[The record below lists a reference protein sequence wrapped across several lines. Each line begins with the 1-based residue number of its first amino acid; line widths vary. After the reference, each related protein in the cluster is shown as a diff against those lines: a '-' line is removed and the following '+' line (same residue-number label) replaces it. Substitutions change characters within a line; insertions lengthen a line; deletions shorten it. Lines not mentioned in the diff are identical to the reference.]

1 METNRKPYTR
11 EFKND
16 VVKMITTGGA
26 SAAQVAADLDIPLK
40 TLYQWI
46 KEMTA
51 KPEELFP
58 GKGRITS
65 DAEVIRKLKRE
76 NERLKLECE
85 ILRKAQGIVP
95 KDGSEEVPL

>member
-11 EFKND
+11 EFKSD

-46 KEMTA
+46 KELTA
-51 KPEELFP
+51 KPEEVFP

-65 DAEVIRKLKRE
+65 DAEENRKLRRE
-76 NERLKLECE
+76 IERLKMECE
-85 ILRKAQGIVP
+85 ILKRAQGLLP
-95 KDGSEEVPL
+95 KDGGAE